1 MIKENKDFLKAVLV
15 FSILFWGTYFIG
27 MRLIPWMYYSNYG
40 IDPGFGEM
48 LERQGELDESKV

>member
-1 MIKENKDFLKAVLV
+1 MIKEHKDFIKAVLV
-15 FSILFWGTYFIG
+15 FSILFWGVYI
-27 MRLIPWMYYSNYG
+27 IAMYVLPQNRYYNAP